1 MSATMAVQLDSVA
14 EELKVWVLKLGADA
28 AEDDWIAVDSRSRTG
43 PADGRSARG
52 EMRACRRWAVGR
64 GRSTAAAACYTS
76 AAATQFAHLNRGLA
90 DPPATLAGHPA
101 YTRPSAGHIRAGPN
115 LSLAGPNLSLAGRL
129 AGRAAGPIL
138 GVASPDFP
146 SGRPGGRPDL
156 AAGRPVRQGGRPLT
170 T

>member
-1 MSATMAVQLDSVA
+1 MQCVQ
-14 EELKVWVLKLGADA
+14 
-28 AEDDWIAVDSRSRTG
+28 
-43 PADGRSARG
+43 
-52 EMRACRRWAVGR
+52 RACVQCVPAFNACKCVAGR
-64 GRSTAAAACYTS
+64 L
-76 AAATQFAHLNRGLA
+76 AATRLPPRPPWLA
-90 DPPATLAGHPA
+90 A
-101 YTRPSAGHIRAGPN
+101 RPSAGHIRAGPN

-146 SGRPGGRPDL
+146 KGRPGGRPDL